1 MIKNNYFR
9 VSFLLLFFVTMVS
22 QIAYAQITF
31 PRNGV
36 YDDRAGHYAFTN
48 ATIHKT
54 VNQKLEKA
62 TLIIKEGRIVAVGT
76 GISIPET
83 AIVID
88 LEGKHIYP
96 SFIDMYTSYGLPKRK
111 RKESDRRRGEQ
122 QMVSEKEGAYSW
134 NEALRP
140 EFQAHEHFTIDKKEA
155 KAFRKLGFGTVLTHQ
170 MDGISRGSSVAVLL
184 GDDNEHEVVL
194 KDKVMHHLS
203 FKKGV
208 SRQNYPGSL
217 MGGIALLRQTYMDGD
232 WYKRQGD
239 KEEYN
244 ISLAA
249 WNEMRQLPQVFE
261 VRDKLEILR
270 AEKIAK
276 EFGLKYTYIG
286 SGDEYKRL
294 EDIKRTGATI
304 IVNLNFPKA
313 YDVEDP
319 IDALR
324 ASLADLKHW
333 ELAPTN
339 PARLA
344 KAGIPIVLTT
354 HKLKKKTSFMEQLR
368 KAIKNGLSEDVAL
381 KALTEAPAQMIG
393 IYDQVG
399 SIEKGK
405 RANFLITSG
414 KIFDE
419 KTKIH
424 HNWVNGKAH
433 TFKDLDKTDLT
444 GIYDFKVGSEKYILE
459 VTGKAGKESMAIR
472 VNDSTEIK
480 VKHSY
485 KDKLIQLSFSP
496 SKKEKGVITLSGSA
510 SEKKWSGKAT
520 DPKGE
525 WMNWIASYT
534 GAAPEKKKKE
544 EGKGEKKEDKSDKE
558 KTADEDVVGTVVYP
572 FMAYGWE
579 TAPKAESFLFKN
591 ATVWTNEKDGI
602 LENTD
607 VLIQNGK
614 ITRLGKGLKAKG
626 AIEVDASGKHLT
638 CGIIDEHS
646 HIAISRGVN
655 ECTQSSTAEVSIA
668 DVINSEDINIYRQLS
683 GGVTTSQLLHGS
695 CNPIGGQSAIIKL
708 RWGYAPEQ
716 MKFDNVDGFIK
727 FALGENVKRSSS
739 PYNNRFPDSRMGV
752 EQVYVDAFTRAK
764 AYEEEKKI
772 GGASFRKDLDMEALV
787 EILNKER
794 FITCHSYVQSEIN
807 MLMKVAD
814 MMGFRV
820 NTFTHILEGYK
831 LADKMKAHGA
841 GGSTFSDWWGYKFEV
856 IDAIPYNAA
865 LLNEQGVV
873 TALNSDD
880 AEMARRLNQE
890 AAKAMMYGDVSE
902 EDAWKMVTLNPAKLL
917 HIDDRVGSIKKGK
930 DADVVLWSDHP
941 MSIYAKAEMTLI
953 DGIRFFDRTEDKAMR
968 KTIAMERSRLIQKM
982 LDAKNGGEKT
992 GPMPGK
998 KPKHYHCDDA
1008 EDEMVN

>member
-1 MIKNNYFR
+1 MLLLVLKKKYPNCVLPRHSTLFSIPPLFDIFADKQPKSKNIHMIKNNYFR

-444 GIYDFKVGSEKYILE
+444 GIYDFKVGSEKYIL
-459 VTGKAGKESMAIR
+459 
-472 VNDSTEIK
+472 
-480 VKHSY
+480 
-485 KDKLIQLSFSP
+485 
-496 SKKEKGVITLSGSA
+496 
-510 SEKKWSGKAT
+510 
-520 DPKGE
+520 
-525 WMNWIASYT
+525 
-534 GAAPEKKKKE
+534 
-544 EGKGEKKEDKSDKE
+544 
-558 KTADEDVVGTVVYP
+558 
-572 FMAYGWE
+572 
-579 TAPKAESFLFKN
+579 
-591 ATVWTNEKDGI
+591 
-602 LENTD
+602 
-607 VLIQNGK
+607 
-614 ITRLGKGLKAKG
+614 
-626 AIEVDASGKHLT
+626 
-638 CGIIDEHS
+638 
-646 HIAISRGVN
+646 
-655 ECTQSSTAEVSIA
+655 
-668 DVINSEDINIYRQLS
+668 
-683 GGVTTSQLLHGS
+683 
-695 CNPIGGQSAIIKL
+695 
-708 RWGYAPEQ
+708 
-716 MKFDNVDGFIK
+716 
-727 FALGENVKRSSS
+727 
-739 PYNNRFPDSRMGV
+739 
-752 EQVYVDAFTRAK
+752 
-764 AYEEEKKI
+764 
-772 GGASFRKDLDMEALV
+772 
-787 EILNKER
+787 
-794 FITCHSYVQSEIN
+794 
-807 MLMKVAD
+807 
-814 MMGFRV
+814 
-820 NTFTHILEGYK
+820 
-831 LADKMKAHGA
+831 
-841 GGSTFSDWWGYKFEV
+841 
-856 IDAIPYNAA
+856 
-865 LLNEQGVV
+865 
-873 TALNSDD
+873 
-880 AEMARRLNQE
+880 
-890 AAKAMMYGDVSE
+890 
-902 EDAWKMVTLNPAKLL
+902 
-917 HIDDRVGSIKKGK
+917 
-930 DADVVLWSDHP
+930 
-941 MSIYAKAEMTLI
+941 
-953 DGIRFFDRTEDKAMR
+953 
-968 KTIAMERSRLIQKM
+968 
-982 LDAKNGGEKT
+982 
-992 GPMPGK
+992 
-998 KPKHYHCDDA
+998 
-1008 EDEMVN
+1008 